1 MVKKDV
7 SFSVLAKL
15 MKNNHIKRL
24 LTSSFLLVLIA
35 GLFMGSAV
43 GTNASVVSSE
53 EYIVDP
59 NTAFTVFS
67 GGSVYTV
74 GKGGLFTH
82 NSNSNTF
89 LFGIN
94 CECPLGN
101 IITGSSKFYSS
112 NVWQLESITC
122 TLNIAVLNDEGF
134 DEPNVRQ
141 INGAFRKTDSF
152 GQAGYGA
159 FFTDNGDYYTRADS
173 FFIQYGQDGGISQSS
188 QLVNNRPYSVQMAQ
202 TIYFTDPLIGL
213 SPDDIVKFVFT
224 NFQAVGDPYIDP
236 FLFRVNSIIYSFNFV
251 NYSIE
256 NSLND
261 LNNGIN
267 DNNQSAVDSGQ
278 GIVDGWRDDYR
289 FIVDMEQTW
298 SEKLDEYIAEY
309 GSPED
314 VLNAWGVQIDSLE
327 VNISHTWL
335 TGVTNFLMLYDY
347 IAIPLTLSL
356 ILCFVAFLL
365 RSLL

>member
-1 MVKKDV
+1 
-7 SFSVLAKL
+7 
-15 MKNNHIKRL
+15 
-24 LTSSFLLVLIA
+24 
-35 GLFMGSAV
+35 MGSAIS
-43 GTNASVVSSE
+43 ASAAVPSTE
-53 EYIVDP
+53 EYLVDP
-59 NTAFTVFS
+59 NIAFTVFS
-67 GGSVYTV
+67 GGSVHTV
-74 GKGGLFTH
+74 GKGGLFTY

-101 IITGSSKFYSS
+101 ILTGTSRYYGS
-112 NVWQLESITC
+112 NVWELESITC

-152 GQAGYGA
+152 AQNGYGA
-159 FFTDNGDYYTRADS
+159 LFTDDGDYITPADT

-188 QLVNNRPYSVQMAQ
+188 QLVMNRPYSVQMAQ
-202 TIYFTDPLIGL
+202 SIYFADPLTRL

-224 NFQAVGDPYIDP
+224 NFQAVGDPSIDP
-236 FLFRVNSIIYSFNFV
+236 FMFRVNSIIYTFNFV
-251 NYSIE
+251 NYTIE
-256 NSLND
+256 YTLQD
-261 LNNGIN
+261 LNTGIN
-267 DNNQSAVDSGQ
+267 QNNQPAVDAGQ
-278 GIVDGWRDDYR
+278 GVVDGWRDDYR

-298 SEKLDEYIAEY
+298 SEKLDEYISEY

-314 VLNAWGVQIDSLE
+314 VLNAWGVQIDNLE

>member
-1 MVKKDV
+1 
-7 SFSVLAKL
+7 

-43 GTNASVVSSE
+43 STSAAVPSTE
-53 EYIVDP
+53 EYLVDP
-59 NTAFTVFS
+59 NIAFTVFS

-74 GKGGLFTH
+74 GKGGLFTY

-101 IITGSSKFYSS
+101 IITGTSRYYGS
-112 NVWQLESITC
+112 NVWELESITC

-152 GQAGYGA
+152 AQAGYGA
-159 FFTDNGDYYTRADS
+159 LFTDDGDYTTPQDT
-173 FFIQYGQDGGISQSS
+173 FFIEYGQDGGISQSS
-188 QLVNNRPYSVQMAQ
+188 QLVTNRPYSVQMSQ
-202 TIYFTDPLIGL
+202 SIYFADPLTRL

-224 NFQAVGDPYIDP
+224 NFQAVGDPSIDP
-236 FLFRVNSIIYSFNFV
+236 FMFRANSIIYTFNFV
-251 NYSIE
+251 NYTIE
-256 NSLND
+256 YTLQD
-261 LNNGIN
+261 LNTGIN
-267 DNNQSAVDSGQ
+267 QNNQSAVDAGQ
-278 GIVDGWRDDYR
+278 GIVDGWKDDHQ
-289 FIVDMEQTW
+289 FIVDLSVNW
-298 SEKLDEYIAEY
+298 SDKLNSYVDIY
-309 GSPED
+309 G
-314 VLNAWGVQIDSLE
+314 DSTDILE
-327 VNISHTWL
+327 VWGLQINNVGINISHTWL
-335 TGVTNFLMLYDY
+335 SSITNFVLLYDY
-347 IAIPLTLSL
+347 IAIPITLSL

-365 RSLL
+365 KGLF

>member
-1 MVKKDV
+1 
-7 SFSVLAKL
+7 
-15 MKNNHIKRL
+15 MKNNHFKRL

-35 GLFMGSAV
+35 GLFIGSAFS
-43 GTNASVVSSE
+43 TSAALIAHE
-53 EYIVDP
+53 ERIVDP
-59 NTAFTVFS
+59 NIAFTVFS
-67 GGSVYTV
+67 GGSVYPV
-74 GKGGLFTH
+74 GKGGLFTY

-101 IITGSSKFYSS
+101 IITGTSKFYGS

-134 DEPNVRQ
+134 DEPIVRQ

-152 GQAGYGA
+152 AQAGYA
-159 FFTDNGDYYTRADS
+159 ALFTDDVDYITPEDT

-202 TIYFTDPLIGL
+202 TIYFSDPLLRL

-224 NFQAVGDPYIDP
+224 NFQAVGDPAIDP
-236 FLFRVNSIIYSFNFV
+236 FMFRVNSIIYTFNFA
-251 NYSIE
+251 NYAIE
-256 NSLND
+256 ETLQD
-261 LNNGIN
+261 LNSGIN
-267 DNNQSAVDSGQ
+267 QNNQPAVDAGQ

-314 VLNAWGVQIDSLE
+314 VLNAWGVQIDNLE